1 MSHPQIRPFVL
12 NQVEGLAIA
21 GEAGVVQ
28 HLGDLQHHL
37 SELVH
42 GDDHHPFVG
51 GLDPRLLQVLE
62 KGIEVLGDKEVP
74 PFQGD
79 RPVPAGEE
87 EAGLHLG
94 CGDQI
99 SLGRPEKEGIPAQ
112 TLGVCKMVLRQFL
125 VDFSLGGGFQKHRG
139 VLLWVSRCR
148 PGRS

>member
-1 MSHPQIRPFVL
+1 MAREWVLLKSLGDVSPQIRPFVL
-12 NQVEGLAIA
+12 NKVEGLAIA

-74 PFQGD
+74 PFQVTGGTGRRGRRLGSIWGAGIKSPWD
-79 RPVPAGEE
+79 GRRKRAYLPRPWGSAKWSS
-87 EAGLHLG
+87 AS
-94 CGDQI
+94 
-99 SLGRPEKEGIPAQ
+99 SL
-112 TLGVCKMVLRQFL
+112 
-125 VDFSLGGGFQKHRG
+125 
-139 VLLWVSRCR
+139 
-148 PGRS
+148 